1 MSVVSD
7 SYDVYNMVGEIIGG
21 ELRSLVEGRS
31 GVLVV
36 RPDSGEPRVV
46 VVKVLNILGDKFGH
60 KMNSA
65 GFKVLPRCVGV
76 IQGDGISFD
85 SLGPLLEA
93 VEAAG
98 WSTENIVFGRC
109 SLLLTSLS

>member
-36 RPDSGEPRVV
+36 RPDSGEP
-46 VVKVLNILGDKFGH
+46 K
-60 KMNSA
+60 
-65 GFKVLPRCVGV
+65 
-76 IQGDGISFD
+76 
-85 SLGPLLEA
+85 E
-93 VEAAG
+93 VELQ
-98 WSTENIVFGRC
+98 ST
-109 SLLLTSLS
+109 LS